1 MAVKVI
7 IFQNPTVCILYFNYV
22 VKLCTMHVCTQL
34 LQMVLHKTYVDYT
47 TQIKSMYHK
56 CEKLQITIE

>member
-1 MAVKVI
+1 MAGKVI

-22 VKLCTMHVCTQL
+22 DKLCTMYACTQL

-47 TQIKSMYHK
+47 TQNKSMYHK
-56 CEKLQITIE
+56 CANL

>member
-1 MAVKVI
+1 MAGKVI

-22 VKLCTMHVCTQL
+22 DKLCTMYAYTQL

-47 TQIKSMYHK
+47 KSMYHK
-56 CEKLQITIE
+56 CANL